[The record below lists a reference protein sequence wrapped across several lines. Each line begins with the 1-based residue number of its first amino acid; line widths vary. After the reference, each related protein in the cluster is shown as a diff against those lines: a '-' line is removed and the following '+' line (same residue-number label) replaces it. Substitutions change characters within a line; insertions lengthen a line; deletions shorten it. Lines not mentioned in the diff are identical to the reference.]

1 MDRSGL
7 TRDIPTHD
15 CIIATLQVG
24 VSRVLLGRHHVADV
38 VCGMVMAW
46 AMFETVF
53 VAHLWLPD
61 ASAVELQHE
70 LKNLLG
76 QLVPL

>member
-1 MDRSGL
+1 M
-7 TRDIPTHD
+7 
-15 CIIATLQVG
+15 
-24 VSRVLLGRHHVADV
+24 ADV